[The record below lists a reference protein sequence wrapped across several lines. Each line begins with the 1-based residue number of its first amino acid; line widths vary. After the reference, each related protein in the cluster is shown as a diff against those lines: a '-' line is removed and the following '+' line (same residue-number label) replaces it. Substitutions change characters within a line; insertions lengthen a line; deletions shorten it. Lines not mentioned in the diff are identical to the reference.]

1 MKVLIAD
8 DEPLARE
15 RLARLV
21 GSLPGYRALPE
32 MASNGHEALQL
43 VEAHHPDIL
52 LLDISMKHM
61 SGLDALRQWRTE
73 FPNVQILILSIV
85 NRKIYVDF
93 FFTKFPPFGSKGGNF
108 G

>member
-52 LLDISMKHM
+52 LLDEPTNHLDIESIIWVEQFLQTYPGAVVVISH
-61 SGLDALRQWRTE
+61 APE
-73 FPNVQILILSIV
+73 PA
-85 NRKIYVDF
+85 
-93 FFTKFPPFGSKGGNF
+93 
-108 G
+108 